1 MKAVLMLLGQSEGE
15 ATWDSAKKLM
25 VNPKSFIQSLNGF
38 QAETVPSKVIKSVGK
53 FAKTEEFAATK
64 APKTA
69 GILTQWVIAVLD
81 ARQ

>member
-1 MKAVLMLLGQSEGE
+1 MLLGQSEGE